1 MSWDIYGH
9 NLRRGY
15 CEVHP
20 SVHEGY
26 PCSVCQEETHA
37 YQAEY
42 DEWCRQQ
49 EPPGPCEDCYYATG
63 QTQDCDGTCQTL
75 PYPEW
80 DYFKAHPD
88 ETPPDLLPTM
98 TASEARQ

>member
-9 NLRRGY
+9 ELRRGY

-26 PCSVCQEETHA
+26 PCSVCQEETAA
-37 YQAEY
+37 YRAAEEAAY
-42 DEWCRQQ
+42 YASMGQ
-49 EPPGPCEDCYYATG
+49 PCEGCYYATG
-63 QTQDCDGTCQTL
+63 VQQDCDGTCQTL

-88 ETPPDLLPTM
+88 ETPPELLPTM
-98 TASEARQ
+98 AGRESDA

>member
-9 NLRRGY
+9 ELRRGY

-20 SVHEGY
+20 SVHESY
-26 PCSVCQEETHA
+26 PCSVCQEETYA
-37 YQAEY
+37 YRAAEEDY
-42 DEWCRQQ
+42 YASMDS
-49 EPPGPCEDCYYATG
+49 PCECEECYYATG
-63 QTQDCDGTCQTL
+63 AQQDCDGTCQTL

-88 ETPPDLLPTM
+88 QTPPDLLPTM
-98 TASEARQ
+98 TANEARS